1 MSKVIVKSALIVVIV
16 IVLVVYFI
24 SFNSGFTFLDQYPY
38 IKAILIFLAF
48 VLSLHNVIRDV
59 RNNKK

>member
-1 MSKVIVKSALIVVIV
+1 MSKVIVKIALIVVIV
-16 IVLVVYFI
+16 LVAYFI
-24 SFNSGFTFLDQYPY
+24 SFNSGFRFLDQYPY

-48 VLSLHNVIRDV
+48 VLTLHNVIRDV

>member
-16 IVLVVYFI
+16 LVAYFI
-24 SFNSGFTFLDQYPY
+24 LFNSGFRFLDQYPY

-48 VLSLHNVIRDV
+48 AITLHNVIRDV